1 MKLLIL
7 HLNLDFRKTRNV
19 QNRTPYPKA
28 KSQKEEE
35 ILNVLIDLQIKNS
48 CNRNKYVSRNKLL
61 LCPHIKV
68 FILSPISNRHWSL
81 PEVSRMPR
89 RLDIPDNT
97 ITQSSKHTIIHSKFK
112 IYLTDLNELLL
123 VKSPIAI
130 VIQSCKK
137 FPRSFSFSHAIIK
150 IGKHHYRFHSIKWKK
165 KGLSPGSKLCMF
177 LSGSRSSFRI
187 VSNTFIEAKITNYS
201 SERLQA
207 IRNGSN
213 LLLFWVFSFF
223 NCRSCYF
230 LLSFLI
236 VIKLTTVY
244 WLDLPSWLS
253 KPFLLAFLC
262 PPI

>member
-165 KGLSPGSKLCMF
+165 KDYHLDQSCACSCPGPAALSELFPTPLLRPRLQTTHLRGYKQFETDPTFFFSESSASSTAGVVTFSF
-177 LSGSRSSFRI
+177 LS
-187 VSNTFIEAKITNYS
+187 
-201 SERLQA
+201 
-207 IRNGSN
+207 
-213 LLLFWVFSFF
+213 
-223 NCRSCYF
+223 
-230 LLSFLI
+230 
-236 VIKLTTVY
+236 
-244 WLDLPSWLS
+244 
-253 KPFLLAFLC
+253 
-262 PPI
+262 